1 MDSRKATYGLL
12 RWQWIGL
19 LIFIIIGL
27 SHKLISTD
35 KYLIS
40 FSPEVSLMTDKKS
53 VNKGLP
59 ALIPYSAKTIDKKNR
74 NKSPFG
80 SQNVKSLY
88 YRHWLGTDVIG
99 RDVLAGILSGTNVA
113 MRIGFAAVFF
123 TILIGTILGYLSG
136 YLGDYRFRVH
146 WGWLLGSAMAIGL
159 SLFYFLTGGLSVKL
173 IAAGIMVLSLYIL
186 VIKSDSEDF
195 SKGTV
200 AVPFDM
206 IIMRFIEIFNSIPD
220 IFLVLVI
227 LALFRT
233 ASYGNIILIITLVKW
248 PTVTRF
254 LRAEIMALKQENY
267 VRAAQAI
274 GLPNWKIFKDSILP
288 IAISPVIISCAFA
301 FSTAILLEST
311 LSFLGI
317 GVPVDTMTWGSVLSE
332 ARERSSSWWLALFPG
347 VMIYLTIFLFNSIGD
362 NLNAYLRGERMVSTR
377 RD

>member
-1 MDSRKATYGLL
+1 MGSRGTKHGIL
-12 RWQWIGL
+12 RWHWIGL
-19 LIFIIIGL
+19 MIFIVIGL

-40 FSPEVSLMTDKKS
+40 FSPEVSFMVNKKS
-53 VNKGLP
+53 ADIGLP
-59 ALIPYSAKTIDKKNR
+59 ALIPYSAKTIDKQNR

-99 RDVLAGILSGTNVA
+99 RDVLAGILSGANVA
-113 MRIGFAAVFF
+113 LRIGFAAVFF

-146 WGWLLGSAMAIGL
+146 WGWLLGSVVAIGL
-159 SLFYFLTGGLSVKL
+159 SLFYFLTGCTGVKL
-173 IAAGIMVLSLYIL
+173 AAVAVLVLSLSIL
-186 VIKSDSEDF
+186 IIKSDSEDF
-195 SKGTV
+195 SKGMV
-200 AVPFDM
+200 AIPFDM
-206 IIMRFIEIFNSIPD
+206 MIMRFIEIFNSIPD
-220 IFLVLVI
+220 IFLVLVV

-317 GVPVDTMTWGSVLSE
+317 GVPVDTMTWGSLLSE

-347 VMIYLTIFLFNSIGD
+347 LMIYFTIFLFNSIGD